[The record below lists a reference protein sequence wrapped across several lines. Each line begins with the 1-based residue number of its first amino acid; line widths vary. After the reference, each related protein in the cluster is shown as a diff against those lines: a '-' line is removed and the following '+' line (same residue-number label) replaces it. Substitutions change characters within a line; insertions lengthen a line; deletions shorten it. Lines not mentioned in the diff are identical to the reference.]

1 METIVNG
8 IGLRIKK
15 NKAQKI
21 KSIVV
26 KTCIYLGMSVLA
38 FMLVIPYLFMFFRA
52 FMTSAQVQLV
62 PVELIPA
69 PFSFEAFVQL
79 FTAENY
85 FTYLLQTLKI
95 VVFNLIAIPISASF
109 VAYGFSKYKFIGK
122 NAIFACMLATM
133 MLPGT
138 VTQIPLYVLF
148 ANLGWLDT
156 ILPLTVPNLF
166 GGGAIYIF
174 LLRQY
179 MTGIPKEL
187 EEAAKIDGAN
197 PLIRYFSITLPLCVP
212 ALIYIMVTVF
222 NANWSDFYGPLIYMS
237 AEGQET
243 LAYAIFKDSIYTFVT
258 PDKANLKMAAGL
270 FMSLFP
276 TVLFIVFQKQLIDG
290 VSVSALKG

>member
-1 METIVNG
+1 MEATIHNN
-8 IGLRIKK
+8 ISAYQKAKKEKAKRI
-15 NKAQKI
+15 
-21 KSIVV
+21 VGR
-26 KTCIYLGMSVLA
+26 TFIYLGMSVLA
-38 FMLVIPYLFMFFRA
+38 LVLMIPYLFMFFRA
-52 FMTSAQVQLV
+52 FMKSAQVCLI
-62 PVELIPA
+62 PVELIPS

-95 VVFNLIAIPISASF
+95 VIFNLIAIPLSGSF

-148 ANLGWLDT
+148 AKFGWLDS
-156 ILPLTVPNLF
+156 ILPLTIPNLF

-174 LLRQY
+174 LIRQY
-179 MTGIPKEL
+179 MTGIPYEL

-197 PLIRYFSITLPLCVP
+197 PIVRYFAITLPLCFPV
-212 ALIYIMVTVF
+212 LIYIMVTVF

-237 AEGQET
+237 AEGMET
-243 LAYAIFKDSIYTFVT
+243 LAYAIFKDSIYKFVT
-258 PDKANLKMAAGL
+258 PDKANLKMAGGL
-270 FMSLFP
+270 FMSFFP
-276 TVLFIVFQKQLIDG
+276 TVLFIIFQKQLIEG